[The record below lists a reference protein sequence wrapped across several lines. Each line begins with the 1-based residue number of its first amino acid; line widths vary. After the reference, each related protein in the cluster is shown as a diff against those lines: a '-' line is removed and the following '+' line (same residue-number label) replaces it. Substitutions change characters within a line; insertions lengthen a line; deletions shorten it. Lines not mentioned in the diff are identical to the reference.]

1 MTAEEIKDSYIV
13 WVLAPLLET
22 DDPELKD
29 YYDFTQ
35 SHKEYKKVFDEI
47 GCESHWTDVTMRN
60 IDEKLD
66 EIANYNSNK
75 TTVVINL
82 CDGDELNG
90 VPGLSVV
97 RGLNKRNIIYTGS
110 DEHFYTITTSKI
122 PMKEAFDKHKVS
134 TAPWKIV
141 NDDTV
146 SPSQLFREIGE
157 TMIVKPAISA
167 GSMGLGIRNVVD
179 SEEAYKKIVSEMQD
193 GHHGWKLDTGGL
205 FVEEFINGREF
216 TTLVVGSSTNPS
228 KLHCYPP
235 VERVFHKSLPEKE
248 KFLSYDR
255 LWNMY
260 KEEQAM
266 PNEENL
272 YEYLEPEA
280 KLVPMLQQLS
290 IDAFKSVGG
299 MGYGRLD
306 IRMNTKTGKLYVLEV
321 NAQCGLSE
329 DEDYTSIGAILRFAK
344 KSFTYLIIE
353 IIEDALMRHNVDT
366 KHNVHVSSIQQV
378 SPNTNRNTPL

>member
-1 MTAEEIKDSYIV
+1 MTSRELKDSYIV

-22 DDPELKD
+22 DDPELRY

-35 SHKEYKKVFDEI
+35 SHGEYTKVFDEI
-47 GCESHWTDVTMRN
+47 GCEWHWTNVTIN
-60 IDEKLD
+60 TIDEVLD
-66 EIANYNSNK
+66 KIASHNSSK
-75 TTVVINL
+75 TSVVINL
-82 CDGDELNG
+82 CDGDELNA
-90 VPGLSVV
+90 VPGLSVIK
-97 RGLNKRNIIYTGS
+97 GLNKRNIIYTGS

-122 PMKEAFDKHKVS
+122 PMKEAFDKHAVS
-134 TAPWKIV
+134 TAPWKVV
-141 NDDTV
+141 NGSTANAT
-146 SPSQLFREIGE
+146 QLFKEIGDV
-157 TMIVKPAISA
+157 MIVKPAISA

-179 SEEAYKKIVSEMQD
+179 NEEAYKKIVFEMQN
-193 GHHGWKLDTGGL
+193 GYHGWKLDSGGL
-205 FVEEFINGREF
+205 FVEEFIKGREF
-216 TTLVVGSSTNPS
+216 TTLVVGSSSNPS

-260 KEEQAM
+260 KEEEAM

-272 YEYLEPEA
+272 YEYLMPEPN
-280 KLVPMLQQLS
+280 LVPIIQQLS

-306 IRMNTKTGKLYVLEV
+306 IRMNTQTGKLYVLEV

-353 IIEDALMRHNVDT
+353 IIEDALMRHYVDT
-366 KHNVHVSSIQQV
+366 RHNLRSSSIPPV
-378 SPNTNRNTPL
+378 SPDTKRNPPL